1 MTTIL
6 KAGLLY
12 FITVFAVGFVLGS
25 IRVPF
30 LVPRLGERYAELIEL
45 PFLLIAIVLCAG
57 WIVRRYRLNG
67 EALSAAASG
76 LIAAVLLILVEFSV
90 VLALRG
96 MSIDDYFEQRDP
108 VAAAAYY
115 GAVAIFAVMPLILS
129 LKWRPGNDE

>member
-30 LVPRLGERYAELIEL
+30 LVPRFGERYAELIEL

>member
-96 MSIDDYFEQRDP
+96 MSIDDYLEQRDP